1 MSIELSMDGCECESK
16 EFYEAENVLESK
28 VVSDDCL
35 EIWQC
40 TSSVER
46 SFLDLEPIS
55 EAEQSSFCV
64 ELMKRLN
71 MQRQQSYFCN
81 ITLVAK
87 EGREFKAHRNVL
99 SAASPF
105 FSKLLQSE
113 MKEKEEGV
121 IRFDEISKSI
131 LSDVLEFIYTGS
143 VEINE
148 KNAGDLIIA
157 ADYLLLESLKIISGR
172 FLEKQMSSYNC
183 ISTIHFAEKY
193 RCEEL
198 VLRSTK
204 FIQDNFTSVAKSD
217 EFLNLEA
224 EEVEKWISSEN
235 ILVAAEQDV
244 FRIILNWIEQ
254 NKRERKD
261 KFEQLFRHVRLV
273 LLSRDSLFSDIVTND
288 LVTEH
293 FSILRRVT
301 DAIKSVSAATD
312 DAQIQPARRRLETH
326 AIVVRG
332 GKTTY
337 CYLPEK
343 DEWKRLADGLS
354 EDRDHTTQLIKF
366 RDQLYSFPRKRF
378 AETERYDPAFNSWTT
393 LNLSPPFEKLS
404 LAVLNG
410 KIHAIYRPNIYQST
424 PVIKRYDIESCAWE
438 TLTSSQDFHYRDGSC
453 VVALSN
459 CLYVLGGLSNKAGKF
474 DTAEGKWVEIAS
486 MQTRKN
492 SAFGVATQGKIFV
505 CDASFSCEVYEV
517 PTNEWQ
523 TIASLNN
530 YSFRLRCMVCLNE
543 IVYVVGTVGE
553 CYSSQPDEMIVV
565 KSYDPKLGKWIQK
578 TSIPINKNSEIKKH
592 SFHCSTLKIA
602 KGLLKKPKIV
612 TID

>member
-1 MSIELSMDGCECESK
+1 MEELSGEK
-16 EFYEAENVLESK
+16 EPQDVCHNFVETQSG
-28 VVSDDCL
+28 
-35 EIWQC
+35 
-40 TSSVER
+40 SSVER

-121 IRFDEISKSI
+121 IRFEEISKSI

-157 ADYLLLESLKIISGR
+157 AEYLLLESLKIISGR
-172 FLEKQMSSYNC
+172 FLEKQMSNYNC
-183 ISTIHFAEKY
+183 ISTFHFAEKY

-235 ILVAAEQDV
+235 ILVAAEEDV
-244 FRIILNWIEQ
+244 FRIIVTWIEQ
-254 NKRERKD
+254 NKGERKD

-273 LLSRDSLFSDIVTND
+273 MLSRDSLFSDVVTNE
-288 LVTEH
+288 LVTKH
-293 FSILRRVT
+293 FSFLSC
-301 DAIKSVSAATD
+301 AS
-312 DAQIQPARRRLETH
+312 RRRLQTE

-332 GKTTY
+332 GKKTY

-354 EDRDHTTQLIKF
+354 EDRDHTTQIIKF
-366 RDQLYSFPRKRF
+366 RDQLYSFPRRRY

-393 LNLSPPFEKLS
+393 LKFPLLNDYDTFS
-404 LAVLNG
+404 LAVVNG
-410 KIHAIYRPNIYQST
+410 QIHATYMLRHTVDPWPNKYSEF
-424 PVIKRYDIESCAWE
+424 PAVRSELMIKRYNMELCTWE
-438 TLTSSQDFHYRDGSC
+438 TLSSSQDFHYQDDSC
-453 VVALSN
+453 IVAFGN
-459 CLYVLGGLSNKAGKF
+459 CLYILGGGCSNKASRF
-474 DTAEGKWVEIAS
+474 DTVESKWEEIAS
-486 MQTRKN
+486 MPI
-492 SAFGVATQGKIFV
+492 SESSPCGVATQEKIFV
-505 CDASFSCEVYEV
+505 TSARGQQCEVYQV
-517 PTNEWQ
+517 STNEWH
-523 TIASLNN
+523 TIPSLNFTRVF
-530 YSFRLRCMVCLNE
+530 SRSLVCLNE
-543 IVYVVGTVGE
+543 TVYVVGVAE
-553 CYSSQPDEMIVV
+553 KNSSQPAEIVV
-565 KSYDPKLGKWIQK
+565 NSYDPKLNKWIQK
-578 TSIPINKNSEIKKH
+578 TSIPINKSSDEETY
-592 SFHCSTLKIA
+592 SFQCSTLELS
-602 KGLLKKPKIV
+602 KGLLTKPKIV
-612 TID
+612 TIG

>member
-1 MSIELSMDGCECESK
+1 MSIELSMEDSDSSD
-16 EFYEAENVLESK
+16 FYEAEPQEFE
-28 VVSDDCL
+28 D
-35 EIWQC
+35 E
-40 TSSVER
+40 VEVEVEQ

-81 ITLVAK
+81 IILVAK
-87 EGREFKAHRNVL
+87 EGNEFKAHRNVL

-121 IRFDEISKSI
+121 IRFEEISKSI

-148 KNAGDLIIA
+148 KNARDLIIA
-157 ADYLLLESLKIISGR
+157 ADYLLLESLKTISGR

-217 EFLNLEA
+217 EFLNLDA

-235 ILVAAEQDV
+235 ILVAAEEDV
-244 FRIILNWIEQ
+244 FRIIVNWVEQ
-254 NKRERKD
+254 NKGERKD

-273 LLSRDSLFSDIVTND
+273 MLSRDSLFSDVVTNE

-293 FSILRRVT
+293 FSF
-301 DAIKSVSAATD
+301 SSSAS
-312 DAQIQPARRRLETH
+312 RRRLETE

-332 GKTTY
+332 GKKTY

-354 EDRDHTTQLIKF
+354 EDRNHTTQIIKF
-366 RDQLYSFPRKRF
+366 RDQLYSFPRRRN

-393 LNLSPPFEKLS
+393 LKLPLPNDTFS
-404 LAVLNG
+404 LAVVNG
-410 KIHAIYRPNIYQST
+410 QIHAMYRRLRREADPGPHFAFHSRRYEL
-424 PVIKRYDIESCAWE
+424 VIKRYNVELCTWE
-438 TLTSSQDFHYRDGSC
+438 TLSSSQDSHYQNDSC
-453 VVALSN
+453 IVAFGN
-459 CLYVLGGLSNKAGKF
+459 CLYILGGGCSNKASRF
-474 DTAEGKWVEIAS
+474 DTAESKWEKIAS
-486 MQTRKN
+486 MPI
-492 SAFGVATQGKIFV
+492 SEFSPCGVATREKIFV
-505 CDASFSCEVYEV
+505 TSAREQQCEVYQV
-517 PTNEWQ
+517 STDEWH
-523 TIASLNN
+523 TIPSLNFTRPVF
-530 YSFRLRCMVCLNE
+530 SRSLVCLNE
-543 IVYVVGTVGE
+543 TVYVVGVAE
-553 CYSSQPDEMIVV
+553 KNSSQLAEIVV
-565 KSYDPKLGKWIQK
+565 NSYDPKLSKWIQK
-578 TSIPINKNSEIKKH
+578 TSIPINKSSDEETY
-592 SFHCSTLKIA
+592 SFQCSTLKLS
-602 KGLLKKPKIV
+602 KGLLTKPKIV
-612 TID
+612 TIG

>member
-1 MSIELSMDGCECESK
+1 MCIELSMEDSDSSD
-16 EFYEAENVLESK
+16 FYEAEPQEFE
-28 VVSDDCL
+28 D
-35 EIWQC
+35 E
-40 TSSVER
+40 VEVEQ

-87 EGREFKAHRNVL
+87 EGNEFKAHRNVL

-121 IRFDEISKSI
+121 IRFEEISKSI

-148 KNAGDLIIA
+148 KNARDLIIA
-157 ADYLLLESLKIISGR
+157 ADYLLLESLKTISGR

-217 EFLNLEA
+217 EFLNLDA

-235 ILVAAEQDV
+235 ILVAAEEDV
-244 FRIILNWIEQ
+244 FRIIVNWVEQ
-254 NKRERKD
+254 NNGERKD

-273 LLSRDSLFSDIVTND
+273 MLSRDSLFSDVVTNE

-293 FSILRRVT
+293 FSFLSC
-301 DAIKSVSAATD
+301 AS
-312 DAQIQPARRRLETH
+312 RRRLQTE

-332 GKTTY
+332 GKKTY
-337 CYLPEK
+337 CYLPEE
-343 DEWKRLADGLS
+343 DEWKQLADGLS
-354 EDRDHTTQLIKF
+354 EDRDHTTQIIKF
-366 RDQLYSFPRKRF
+366 RDQLYSFPRRRD
-378 AETERYDPAFNSWTT
+378 AVTERYDPAFNSWTT
-393 LNLSPPFEKLS
+393 LKLPLPNDTFS
-404 LAVLNG
+404 LAVVNG
-410 KIHAIYRPNIYQST
+410 QIHAVYHTLSGWFSRQTNWRRHLYHESSMYQSV
-424 PVIKRYDIESCAWE
+424 PVIKRYNMELCTWE
-438 TLTSSQDFHYRDGSC
+438 TLSSSQDFHYQDDSC
-453 VVALSN
+453 IVAFAN
-459 CLYVLGGLSNKAGKF
+459 CLYILGGGCSNKASRF
-474 DTAEGKWVEIAS
+474 DTAERKWEEIAS
-486 MQTRKN
+486 MPI
-492 SAFGVATQGKIFV
+492 SESSPCGVATQEKIFV
-505 CDASFSCEVYEV
+505 TSAHGQQCEVYQV
-517 PTNEWQ
+517 STNEWH
-523 TIASLNN
+523 TIPSLNFTRVF
-530 YSFRLRCMVCLNE
+530 SRSLVCLNE
-543 IVYVVGTVGE
+543 TVYVLGVAE
-553 CYSSQPDEMIVV
+553 KNSSQPAEIVV
-565 KSYDPKLGKWIQK
+565 NSYDPKLNKWIQK
-578 TSIPINKNSEIKKH
+578 TSIPINKSSDEETY
-592 SFHCSTLKIA
+592 SFQCSTLKLS
-602 KGLLKKPKIV
+602 KGYPASRGYIFAV
-612 TID
+612 